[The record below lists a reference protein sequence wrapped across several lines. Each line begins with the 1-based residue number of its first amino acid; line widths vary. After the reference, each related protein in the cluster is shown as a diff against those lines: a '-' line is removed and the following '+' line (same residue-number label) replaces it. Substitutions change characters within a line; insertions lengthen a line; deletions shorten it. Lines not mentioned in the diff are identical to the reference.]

1 MAAAPQFDH
10 YQQDARLS
18 DARPSETGLLDIDH
32 FRHMTGDDADLQ
44 AEIANLFRAQAE
56 IWARLLNVDA
66 PIQTWT
72 DAAHTLKGSARGIG
86 LWTLADACEVAEAV
100 GKADSYNRA
109 AAAAALAEVRAAL
122 VTALRALAAH

>member
-1 MAAAPQFDH
+1 MAAAPQFESH
-10 YQQDARLS
+10 KQESPRSSA
-18 DARPSETGLLDIDH
+18 GLLDLVH

-86 LWTLADACEVAEAV
+86 LWSLADACEAAEAV
-100 GKADSYNRA
+100 GKAERYDRA
-109 AAAAALAEVRAAL
+109 AATAALGAVRKAL
-122 VTALRALAAH
+122 VQALRALAAH